1 VGARR
6 TTISLIDRSQ
16 SLHRAWLVELRSCD
30 RADMLRTM
38 MNPKLETVGNDSKV
52 KDSLAC
58 EHPST
63 ESLGF
68 NSNVR
73 FSRCQECGYVLVRSG
88 QRTWAVPPAQSAP

>member
-1 VGARR
+1 
-6 TTISLIDRSQ
+6 LIGINHFIA
-16 SLHRAWLVELRSCD
+16 LGWLSCGV
-30 RADMLRTM
+30 AIAPTCFATM
-38 MNPKLETVGNDSKV
+38 MNQKLETVGDDRKV

-73 FSRCQECGYVLVRSG
+73 FSRCQECGYVLVREG
-88 QRTWAVPPAQSAP
+88 QRTWILPPVQSAS